1 MQSWLFL
8 FIGAFFIFLMT
19 ALGSAVVFLFKGEIP
34 EKLNAVLLGFA
45 SGVMV
50 SASVFSLIIP
60 SISLSQPIFGVWSF
74 LPPTVGVLLGG
85 FFLYFLDNR
94 IPAPN
99 ESDKIGFNANK
110 LFWAVTLHN
119 IPEGLAVG
127 FAFGSCMAGDMQALL
142 SALFLAFGIGVQN
155 FPEGAAVSLPMKS
168 VCADNKKAFFY
179 GVKSGIAEPIFAL
192 LGFLLAGF
200 IQPIQPFLLSFSAGA
215 MLLVVAQDLLPVACQ
230 NTTKKTGGVGYLI
243 GFTIMLILDIALA

>member
-74 LPPTVGVLLGG
+74 LPPTGGVLLGG

-127 FAFGSCMAGDMQALL
+127 FAFGSCIAGDIPAFI

-168 VCADNKKAFFY
+168 VCGKNKKAFFY
-179 GVKSGIAEPIFAL
+179 GVKSGIVEPIFAL
-192 LGFLLAGF
+192 LGFLLAKF

-215 MLLVVAQDLLPVACQ
+215 MLLVVAQDLLPTACRAQ
-230 NTTKKTGGVGYLI
+230 TKKTGGAGFLL
-243 GFTIMLILDIALA
+243 GFTLMMTLDIALA